1 MQLSVRCKG
10 IPRLPLVARDDSV
23 TNMKL
28 PRKAK
33 LVFKGKIFSVYQ
45 WPQKLYDGSTAIFEM
60 LKRLYTVQ
68 VIPTIGDKIL
78 ISKQIQPQ
86 HKKYFYSLFGG
97 RIDGKETPLQA
108 AKRELLEEAGLISN
122 DWELFDTNQPL
133 QKMDWTIYTYIAR
146 NCKKT
151 KNKNPDAGEKI
162 KTIAL
167 TFKQFTD
174 LIFNNDFRGQNIMY
188 EIVKAKLQGKEK
200 RVRKKMFG
208 K

>member
-1 MQLSVRCKG
+1 MR
-10 IPRLPLVARDDSV
+10 IP
-23 TNMKL
+23 KQ
-28 PRKAK
+28 AK
-33 LVFKGKIFSVYQ
+33 IIFKGKIFDVYQ
-45 WPQKLYDGSTAIFEM
+45 WPQKLYDGSTAVFEM
-60 LKRLYTVQ
+60 LKRPYTVQ
-68 VIPTIGDKIL
+68 VISTIGDKIL
-78 ISKQIQPQ
+78 ISRQIQPQ

-97 RIDGKETPLQA
+97 RIDGNETPIQA
-108 AKRELLEEAGLISN
+108 AKRELLEEAGLTSD

-162 KTIAL
+162 KTISL

-174 LIFNNDFRGQNIMY
+174 LIFNDDFRGQNIMHQ
-188 EIVKAKLQGKEK
+188 IVKAKLQGKEK
-200 RVRKKMFG
+200 QVRGEIFG

>member
-1 MQLSVRCKG
+1 MG
-10 IPRLPLVARDDSV
+10 PFRLFQPFWPFKHLH
-23 TNMKL
+23 MKL
-28 PRKAK
+28 PKQAK
-33 LVFKGKIFSVYQ
+33 IVFKGKIFDVYQ
-45 WPQKLYDGSTAIFEM
+45 WPQKLYDGSTATFEM
-60 LKRLYTVQ
+60 LKRPYTVQ
-68 VIPTIGDKIL
+68 IISTIGDKIL

-108 AKRELLEEAGLISN
+108 AKRELLEEAGLTSD

-146 NCKKT
+146 NCIQT

-174 LIFNNDFRGQNIMY
+174 LIFNNDFRGQDIMY
-188 EIVKAKLQGKEK
+188 QIVKTKLQGKEK
-200 RVRKKMFG
+200 QVKKKIFG